1 MNMSTL
7 PNVMDVLAME
17 KHKTTLLPDGFELS
31 AGRFP
36 DLIEEIGRFRIKAW
50 RNENGVDPLFFSK
63 DAWIDSL
70 DQNAR
75 HWIIT
80 KNRIIVAAARLSFH
94 EYVEEV
100 PYADFLHEEHLPI
113 FSKSPIAS
121 INRLVVDPLY
131 RGRGFSKILDNERI
145 KAASQHGS
153 KVIIAFPQLSRLNSL
168 EKLGFSLI
176 SQLKN
181 IPEMPE
187 RPFFLMKLD
196 L

>member
-1 MNMSTL
+1 
-7 PNVMDVLAME
+7 VIEVLAME
-17 KHKTTLLPDGFELS
+17 NHKTTSLSDGFELS

-36 DLIEEIGRFRIKAW
+36 DLMEEIGRFRIKAW

-63 DAWIDSL
+63 DAWVDSL
-70 DQNAR
+70 DLHAR

-80 KNRIIVAAARLSFH
+80 KNRIIVAAARMSFH
-94 EYVEEV
+94 DCLDDV
-100 PYADFLHEEHLPI
+100 PYARFLQEEHWPL

-121 INRLVVDPLY
+121 INRLVVDPRY

-145 KAASQHGS
+145 KTAAKHGS
-153 KVIIAFPQLSRLNSL
+153 KTMIAFPQLSRLNSL
-168 EKLGFSLI
+168 KNLGFSFV
-176 SQLKN
+176 SQLEN

>member
-1 MNMSTL
+1 MNTL
-7 PNVMDVLAME
+7 PNVIDVLAME
-17 KHKTTLLPDGFELS
+17 KYKTTSLPGGFELS
-31 AGRFP
+31 TGSFP
-36 DLIEEIGRFRIKAW
+36 DLIEDIGRFRIKAW

-63 DAWIDSL
+63 DAWVDSL
-70 DQNAR
+70 DTNAR

-80 KNRIIVAAARLSFH
+80 HHRTIVAAARLSFH
-94 EYVEEV
+94 AHVEEV
-100 PYADFLHEEHLPI
+100 PYADFLLEEHLPL

-131 RGRGFSKILDNERI
+131 RGRGFSGILDNERI
-145 KAASQHGS
+145 RAAALHGS
-153 KVIIAFPQLSRLNSL
+153 KIMIAFPQLARLNSL

>member
-1 MNMSTL
+1 MNTL
-7 PNVMDVLAME
+7 PNVIDVLAME
-17 KHKTTLLPDGFELS
+17 KHKTISLPDGFELS
-31 AGRFP
+31 AGSFP
-36 DLIEEIGRFRIKAW
+36 DLIEDIGRFRIKAW
-50 RNENGVDPLFFSK
+50 RNENGVDPGFFSK
-63 DAWIDSL
+63 DVWIDSL

-80 KNRIIVAAARLSFH
+80 KDRIIVAAARMSFH
-94 EYVEEV
+94 TYVGEV
-100 PYADFLHEEHLPI
+100 PYADFLLEEHLSL

-145 KAASQHGS
+145 KAAKQHGS
-153 KVIIAFPQLSRLNSL
+153 KVMIAFPQLSRLHSL